1 MSMQSK
7 LGRIA
12 PAHLLAALA
21 LSLSGGCE
29 ASAAPA
35 VHTIVVDEMKFTPAA
50 RKIRAG
56 DTILW
61 VNNGVL
67 RHSATARDDSFNVDL
82 PPRSSRRTVIPR
94 AGSIA
99 YYCIYHPAMKGTLN
113 VAK

>member
-1 MSMQSK
+1 MSRSARFGG
-7 LGRIA
+7 LA
-12 PAHLLAALA
+12 PVYLVAALA
-21 LSLSGGCE
+21 LSVSGGCE

-35 VHTIVVDEMKFTPAA
+35 VHTIVVDEMTFTPAA